1 MKTIISKLLDLKYIL
16 NQIAID
22 NKQYLED
29 IKTPNNE
36 TIIIRRGNRINGNCY
51 RLLILY
57 AELNNDIDF
66 INDFNN
72 KKIYQNEIN
81 KRYIRLSK
89 QLYKL
94 FGETYDINLLQ
105 MV

>member
-36 TIIIRRGNRINGNCY
+36 IIIIRRGNTINENCCK
-51 RLLILY
+51 LLILY
-57 AELNNDIDF
+57 AELNNDTTF
-66 INDFNN
+66 INHFNN
-72 KKIYQNEIN
+72 KKLYQNEIN
-81 KRYIRLSK
+81 KRFTRLSK
-89 QLYKL
+89 QLHKL
-94 FGETYDINLLQ
+94 FGETYDVKLLQ